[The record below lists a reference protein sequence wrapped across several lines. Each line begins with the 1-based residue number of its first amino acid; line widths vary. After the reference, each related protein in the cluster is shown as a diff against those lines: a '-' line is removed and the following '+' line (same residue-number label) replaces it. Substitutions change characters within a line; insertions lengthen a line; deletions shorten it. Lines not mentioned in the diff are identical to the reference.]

1 MTRSPAWMLSR
12 VAWTLTGAV
21 TIVAPGAA
29 LTHLPTVTA
38 VQQAPY
44 ESQLQVAAAPP
55 RLLEIPSDCRPVGLD
70 FVPPVPHVQ
79 AHNTP
84 ASTAAPQHLPTE
96 PAPRMMASQMQR
108 LPQVESSPPRSPSYV
123 AQRAPALNAPGTLLI
138 DRLDASRPAAIA
150 APVAAAPAA
159 QPPAMQHAMEAPPAV
174 DPAMRAVCERAFGIC
189 QHAERLA
196 DRGAYFSA
204 RSEFIQALRVI
215 TQALDTQSQ
224 QTVHSQALA
233 EGLRALQ
240 EADDFAPQGSRLE
253 AELDLR
259 SILASHRTQVLKG
272 ADLAELTPLI
282 ALQQY
287 YTFAQQRLALA
298 GGGQPAASQALYG
311 IGRLAIVLAE
321 RSPDERR
328 LHAPK
333 AMALFHAA
341 LANDANNWRAA
352 HELGVLYAQFGQ
364 LPEAKRLLLQS
375 ASLRPRKETWQNLAV
390 VHDRMGEADLAK
402 KARFEMQLVER
413 RMPARATSRSGL
425 AVDWV
430 DASQFADK
438 GPVPTQPAARSAA
451 VPATKGSSPTS
462 WFK

>member
-29 LTHLPTVTA
+29 LTRLPA
-38 VQQAPY
+38 VAEVRLVQC
-44 ESQLQVAAAPP
+44 ESPLQVAVAPP

-70 FVPPVPHVQ
+70 FVPPTPHVQ
-79 AHNTP
+79 GHGAP
-84 ASTAAPQHLPTE
+84 APTAAPQHLPI
-96 PAPRMMASQMQR
+96 APQPRLVDTTMQR
-108 LPQVESSPPRSPSYV
+108 LPQVESSPRRPSYV
-123 AQRAPALNAPGTLLI
+123 AQAPALNAPGTLLI
-138 DRLDASRPAAIA
+138 DRLDSSRPAPITS
-150 APVAAAPAA
+150 PAAAPAA
-159 QPPAMQHAMEAPPAV
+159 QPPAMQPAVEAPPAV

-189 QHAERLA
+189 QQAERLA

-240 EADDFAPQGSRLE
+240 EANDFAPQGSRLE
-253 AELDLR
+253 ADLDLR
-259 SILASHRTQVLKG
+259 SIVASHRTPVLKG
-272 ADLAELTPLI
+272 ADLAELTPLV

-298 GGGQPAASQALYG
+298 GGGQSAASQALYG
-311 IGRLAIVLAE
+311 VGRLAIVLAE

-375 ASLRPRKETWQNLAV
+375 ATLRPRKETWQNLAV
-390 VHDRMGEADLAK
+390 VHDRLGEADLAN

-413 RMPARATSRSGL
+413 QRPARATSRSGL

-438 GPVPTQPAARSAA
+438 TPVPTQPAARSAA

>member
-29 LTHLPTVTA
+29 LTRLPA
-38 VQQAPY
+38 VAEVRLVQC
-44 ESQLQVAAAPP
+44 ESPLQVAVAPP

-70 FVPPVPHVQ
+70 FVPPTPHVQ
-79 AHNTP
+79 GHGTP
-84 ASTAAPQHLPTE
+84 APSAAPQHLPI
-96 PAPRMMASQMQR
+96 APQPRLVDTTMQR
-108 LPQVESSPPRSPSYV
+108 LPQVESSPRRPSYV
-123 AQRAPALNAPGTLLI
+123 AQAPALNAPGTLLI
-138 DRLDASRPAAIA
+138 DRLDASRPAPIA
-150 APVAAAPAA
+150 SPAAAAPAA
-159 QPPAMQHAMEAPPAV
+159 QPPAMQPAVEAPPAV

-189 QHAERLA
+189 QQAERLA

-253 AELDLR
+253 ADLDLR
-259 SILASHRTQVLKG
+259 SIVASHRTPVLKG

-298 GGGQPAASQALYG
+298 GGGQSAASQALYG
-311 IGRLAIVLAE
+311 VGRLAIVLAE

-364 LPEAKRLLLQS
+364 LPEAKRLLWQS
-375 ASLRPRKETWQNLAV
+375 AALRPRKETWQNLAV
-390 VHDRMGEADLAK
+390 VHDRLGEADLAK
-402 KARFEMQLVER
+402 KARFEMELVER
-413 RMPARATSRSGL
+413 QRPARATSRSGL

-438 GPVPTQPAARSAA
+438 TPVPTQPAARSAA

>member
-29 LTHLPTVTA
+29 LTRLPA
-38 VQQAPY
+38 VAEVRQAQC
-44 ESQLQVAAAPP
+44 ESPLQVVIAPP

-70 FVPPVPHVQ
+70 FVPPTPHVQ
-79 AHNTP
+79 GHGTP
-84 ASTAAPQHLPTE
+84 PPTAAPQHLPA
-96 PAPRMMASQMQR
+96 APHPRLAASTMQR
-108 LPQVESSPPRSPSYV
+108 LPQVESSQRRPSYV
-123 AQRAPALNAPGTLLI
+123 AQAPVLNAPGTLLI
-138 DRLDASRPAAIA
+138 DRLDASRPAPITSST
-150 APVAAAPAA
+150 AAPAPTA
-159 QPPAMQHAMEAPPAV
+159 QPPAMQHVVETPPAV

-189 QHAERLA
+189 QQAERLA

-253 AELDLR
+253 ADLDLR
-259 SILASHRTQVLKG
+259 SIVASHRTPVLKG
-272 ADLAELTPLI
+272 ANLAELTPLI

-311 IGRLAIVLAE
+311 VGRLAIVLAE

-390 VHDRMGEADLAK
+390 VHDRLGEADLAK

-413 RMPARATSRSGL
+413 QTPARATSRSGL

-438 GPVPTQPAARSAA
+438 TPVPSQPAARSAA

>member
-1 MTRSPAWMLSR
+1 MTRSPAWMLSK
-12 VAWTLTGAV
+12 VVWTLTGAV
-21 TIVAPGAA
+21 ATIAPGVA
-29 LTHLPTVTA
+29 LMQLPPVA
-38 VQQAPY
+38 EVPVASCQGM
-44 ESQLQVAAAPP
+44 LQVAPMPP
-55 RLLEIPSDCRPVGLD
+55 RLLEVPNDCRPVGLD
-70 FVPPVPHVQ
+70 FVPPTPHVQ
-79 AHNTP
+79 GHGTP
-84 ASTAAPQHLPTE
+84 APTAAPQRLPAE
-96 PAPRMMASQMQR
+96 PPPRLMAATMQR
-108 LPQVESSPPRSPSYV
+108 LPQVESPQRSSSYV
-123 AQRAPALNAPGTLLI
+123 AQRPAAPALNAPGTLLI
-138 DRLDASRPAAIA
+138 DRLDASRPA
-150 APVAAAPAA
+150 PVAAPAVAPA
-159 QPPAMQHAMEAPPAV
+159 QPVVQHAVEAPQV
-174 DPAMRAVCERAFGIC
+174 DPAMRAVCERAFGIS

-215 TQALDTQSQ
+215 TQALDVQSQ
-224 QTVHSQALA
+224 QTLHSQALA

-253 AELDLR
+253 ADLDLR
-259 SILASHRTQVLKG
+259 SIVASHRTPVLKS
-272 ADLAELTPLI
+272 ADIAELSPLT

-287 YTFAQQRLALA
+287 YTFAQQRLATA
-298 GGGQPAASQALYG
+298 GGGLPAASQALYG
-311 IGRLAIVLAE
+311 IGRLTIVLAE

-341 LANDANNWRAA
+341 LVNDANNWRAA

-390 VHDRMGEADLAK
+390 VHDRLGEVELAK

-413 RMPARATSRSGL
+413 QMPARATSRSGL
-425 AVDWV
+425 SVDWV

-438 GPVPTQPAARSAA
+438 APASAQPAARSAA
-451 VPATKGSSPTS
+451 AAAAKSSHATS